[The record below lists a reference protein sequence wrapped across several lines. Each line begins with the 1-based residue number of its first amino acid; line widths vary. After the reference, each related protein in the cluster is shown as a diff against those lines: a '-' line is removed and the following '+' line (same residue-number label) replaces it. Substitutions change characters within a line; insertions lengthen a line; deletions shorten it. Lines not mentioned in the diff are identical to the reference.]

1 VLCLLLSAGWRFNR
15 ETNEESIAWLAG
27 NKQQVVERI
36 WDETVLLH
44 GPIGVVWAPYDFH
57 VEGVFSHCGVN
68 VISVVRIGVEWK
80 IADWIWNVRPTD

>member
-44 GPIGVVWAPYDFH
+44 GPIGVVWAPYDFQ
-57 VEGVFSHCGVN
+57 VDGAVSHCRVN